1 VNINWND
8 LLTAIA
14 LVLIIEGLLPFAAP
28 SKLKEVYQSMLE
40 MPDKSLRVL
49 GFGSMVAGL
58 LLLFLV

>member
-58 LLLFLV
+58 FLLFLV